1 MSKLGKKPM
10 IIPKDTKVKLENG
23 KLILTGPKGSRE
35 LTLNDKIFTT
45 SIVDDKS
52 LILKLIK
59 KKETSNMLWG
69 TTRSI
74 INSALIGVS
83 KGYEK
88 ILELVGVGL
97 RANLEGNIL
106 NLQLGFSHISSYKIP
121 EGVKV
126 VVEKSTT
133 IKISSI
139 NKELVGKVASEIKML
154 KPVEPYKGKGI
165 KEKGQYVLRK
175 EGKKK

>member
-1 MSKLGKKPM
+1 MSKLGKKP
-10 IIPKDTKVKLENG
+10 ILIPKDTKVKLESG

-35 LTLNDKIFTT
+35 LSLNDKIFTAT
-45 SIVDDKS
+45 ISNDKN

-59 KKETSNMLWG
+59 KNEDLNAIWG

-83 KGYEK
+83 TGHEK
-88 ILELVGVGL
+88 ILEITGVGF
-97 RANLEGNIL
+97 RANLKGNLL
-106 NLQLGFSHISSYKIP
+106 NLQIGYSHDVTYKIP
-121 EGVKV
+121 EGIKV
-126 VVEKSTT
+126 IVEKNTI
-133 IKISSI
+133 IKIAGI
-139 NKELVGKVASEIKML
+139 DKELVGKVASEIKML

-165 KEKGQYVLRK
+165 KERGQYILRK